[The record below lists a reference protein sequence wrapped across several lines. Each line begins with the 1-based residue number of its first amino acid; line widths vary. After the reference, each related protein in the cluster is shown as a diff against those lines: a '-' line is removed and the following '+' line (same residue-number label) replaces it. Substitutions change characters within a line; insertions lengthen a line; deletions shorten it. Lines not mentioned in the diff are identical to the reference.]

1 MPVSLSIKNVPD
13 HLLQRLRERAS
24 RNHRSLQG
32 EVLAILEDTI
42 EPRSL
47 TVKEAYAEIKRLG
60 FKTGDDATRW
70 IREDRDA
77 R

>member
-1 MPVSLSIKNVPD
+1 MPASLSIKNVPD
-13 HLLQRLRERAS
+13 HLMQRLREQAS

-32 EVLAILEDTI
+32 EVLAILEGTVG
-42 EPRSL
+42 PKTLSL
-47 TVKEAYAEIKRLG
+47 DEVRARIRDLN
-60 FKTGDDATRW
+60 FKTGDDSTHW